1 MNYAF
6 LYHMK
11 MALARLK
18 IITRGVHVT
27 VSVTSIVLI
36 QMKHGCMENGFIRQI
51 MVFLV
56 MK

>member
-6 LYHMK
+6 LYLMK
-11 MALARLK
+11 MALAKLEM
-18 IITRGVHVT
+18 ITRGVHIP
-27 VSVTSIVLI
+27 VSVTSMVLT
-36 QMKHGCMENGFIRQI
+36 QMKHGFMENGFIQQI